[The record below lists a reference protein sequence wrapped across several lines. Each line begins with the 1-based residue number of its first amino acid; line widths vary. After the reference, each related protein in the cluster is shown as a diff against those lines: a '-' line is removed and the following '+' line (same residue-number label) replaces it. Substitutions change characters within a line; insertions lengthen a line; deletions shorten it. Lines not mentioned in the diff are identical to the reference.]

1 MMNEKTDIPKLRF
14 LGSSSDWET
23 SKAASIF
30 QINAGGDVPKD
41 NVSQEKT
48 GDFQYPIFAN
58 ASENKGFYGY
68 SEKYKITPPALTI
81 AGRGVYIGIAHL
93 RLEKFY
99 PIVRLLVLKP
109 KHKQKIDLGFFE
121 YAFNNLNIFIEST
134 GVPQLTAPQLSTY
147 VISYPTLPE
156 QQKIA
161 TFLTAVDR
169 RIELLKQ
176 KKEKLEAYKKG
187 VMQQLFSCQIRF
199 KQDDGSVFPEWEE
212 KKLGEVAK
220 FSKGKG
226 IFKSDISESG
236 ELKCIRYGQLYTEY
250 GEVIDQVVSR
260 TECKPSTLILSE
272 ANDVI
277 IPSSGETQIDIARAA
292 CVLKS
297 GIALGGDL
305 NIIRSPLNGVFLSF
319 YLNHRRKH
327 QIAKMAQGISVVHLY
342 NSQLV
347 HLEIEIP
354 CDEEQGK
361 IVSFL
366 RSLNEIT
373 EKLTFQINQTQ
384 TWKKGLLQQMFI

>member
-68 SEKYKITPPALTI
+68 SDKYKITPPALTI

-161 TFLTAVDR
+161 TFLIGVDR
-169 RIELLKQ
+169 RIELLEQ

-187 VMQQLFSCQIRF
+187 VMQQLFSRQIRF

-212 KKLGEVAK
+212 RKLGEVAK
-220 FSKGKG
+220 ITTGKLDANAMILDGEYRFYTCAREYYKIDKFTFDTEALLISGNGANIGYVHYFKGK
-226 IFKSDISESG
+226 FNAYQRTYVLTDLSENFLFIKYFLDQNLQKRIYREKKEG
-236 ELKCIRYGQLYTEY
+236 NTPYIVMGTLTEMELK
-250 GEVIDQVVSR
+250 
-260 TECKPSTLILSE
+260 
-272 ANDVI
+272 
-277 IPSSGETQIDIARAA
+277 IPNYR
-292 CVLKS
+292 
-297 GIALGGDL
+297 
-305 NIIRSPLNGVFLSF
+305 
-319 YLNHRRKH
+319 
-327 QIAKMAQGISVVHLY
+327 
-342 NSQLV
+342 
-347 HLEIEIP
+347 
-354 CDEEQGK
+354 EQEK
-361 IVSFL
+361 IVTFL

>member
-68 SEKYKITPPALTI
+68 SDKYKITPPALTI
-81 AGRGVYIGIAHL
+81 AGRGVYIGMAHL

-226 IFKSDISESG
+226 ISKSDISESG

>member
-319 YLNHRRKH
+319 YLNNRRKH